1 MEEGELIEADDGYVG
16 DATEH
21 VKCPASFVNP
31 EETLYMQ
38 QHIRN
43 WQETVNTRLKNWGI
57 LKQVYRYKFSRHSKY
72 THAYLVVTQ
81 LLIKNSEPLFDCG
94 YRDPPY
100 NIDNKTSMNDECE
113 SDNNYG
119 SLYDTIMSL

>member
-1 MEEGELIEADDGYVG
+1 
-16 DATEH
+16 
-21 VKCPASFVNP
+21 
-31 EETLYMQ
+31 MQ

-43 WQETVNTRLKNWGI
+43 WQETVNTRLKNWGV
-57 LKQVYRYKFSRHSKY
+57 LNQVYRHKFSRHSKY

-113 SDNNYG
+113 SDNDYG